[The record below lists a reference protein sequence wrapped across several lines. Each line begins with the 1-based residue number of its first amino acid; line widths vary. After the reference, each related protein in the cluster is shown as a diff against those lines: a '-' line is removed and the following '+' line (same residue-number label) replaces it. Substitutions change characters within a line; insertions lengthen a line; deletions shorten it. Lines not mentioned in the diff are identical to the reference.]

1 MVMIM
6 KIKEYIKKLNKDL
19 KNLQLRCEEL
29 KLVDAPEFARLWC
42 KKKLRS
48 AVENLA
54 DASMIICQLY
64 PDDDIANAEEWDD
77 EDPEVEEDDQ

>member
-1 MVMIM
+1 M
-6 KIKEYIKKLNKDL
+6 KIKEFIKKLNKDL

-42 KKKLRS
+42 KKKLRL
-48 AVENLA
+48 AMENIA

-64 PDDDIANAEEWDD
+64 PDDDIADAEEWDD
-77 EDPEVEEDDQ
+77 EYPEVEEDDQ